1 VSPLGVRRVLRVIR
15 HPVSRNALA
24 LQAGQAANL
33 IVPLV
38 TLPYT
43 SRVLGPDGFGLV
55 AFSQGLSFILGVIV
69 GFGFEP
75 WASREVAV
83 ALGDRPR
90 LSALTAQVTGARSIL
105 SGAAFAAAT
114 IVYLTSS
121 VAEGSPEFV
130 AMAWLAA
137 VGTGLNPWWF
147 FIGHERVRL
156 VALVAISCRV
166 AAAALTFVLVQ
177 DPGDA
182 WIVMALFTASAVLPA
197 LVNTARMYGKVQPR
211 WPSAGPSLQAIRS
224 SAPLFAGVAGR
235 SLYSAMNVVLL
246 GFLASRTDV
255 AHFSAAE
262 RVIRS
267 CTGLLIPVTV
277 AMYPRVTRLY
287 STGNVGGARRLLRTG
302 GAAVFSAASL
312 GAAIA
317 FVFAPEI
324 LRLIYGPEFGA
335 ATEILRIL
343 APILPITTVT
353 SLAMTWLM
361 ARRSDSTIMRIT
373 LAGGA
378 LNVALAPILVHRAG
392 VPGMAVSVLCAE
404 LLAMSLALAITLRAR
419 RGRAGDDQV
428 AGEGSGEAAR
438 A

>member
-1 VSPLGVRRVLRVIR
+1 VITLRRALRAIR
-15 HPVSRNALA
+15 HPVSRNAVA

-105 SGAAFAAAT
+105 SAGALVAAT

-121 VAEGSPEFV
+121 VASGSPEFV

-137 VGTGLNPWWF
+137 ASTGLNPWWF

-156 VALVAISCRV
+156 VTLVAITCRV
-166 AAAALTFVLVQ
+166 VAAALTFVLVQ

-182 WIVMALFTASAVLPA
+182 WIVMALFAGSALLPA
-197 LVNTARMYGKVQPR
+197 IVNTARMYAKVQPR
-211 WPSAGPSLQAIRS
+211 WPSAGPSLGAIRS

-267 CTGLLIPVTV
+267 ITGLLIPVTV

-287 STGNVGGARRLLRTG
+287 STGDRAGARRLLRSG
-302 GAAVFSAASL
+302 GAAVLCAASFA
-312 GAAIA
+312 AAIA
-317 FVFAPEI
+317 LAFAPEI
-324 LRLIYGPEFGA
+324 MRLVFGA
-335 ATEILRIL
+335 EFSASAEILRIM

-353 SLAMTWLM
+353 SLSMTWLM
-361 ARRSDSTIMRIT
+361 ARRSDRTIMRIT

-378 LNVALAPILVHRAG
+378 LNLALAPILVHVAD
-392 VPGMAVSVLCAE
+392 VNGMAVSVLCAE
-404 LLAMSLALAITLRAR
+404 VLAMSLALAITLRNR
-419 RGRAGDDQV
+419 RRPAGGDQV
-428 AGEGSGEAAR
+428 AGKGRGEAAR